1 MSGPLSD
8 QLAAIRDRD
17 KALYSSR
24 SARDLV
30 HQDRHILLKLLD
42 EITLCRDNAIRAAE
56 RTDQPIEFHLDEQ
69 LRDGLAGI
77 AEWEHPGEPDQ
88 APDWLIDAIVR
99 VVRPELARLT
109 EQRDR
114 LYDALSEVPSGEWDR
129 GPLMPGF
136 ARTLW
141 ISGDRL
147 QRWRDVLATTGR
159 AERDGSGT

>member
-1 MSGPLSD
+1 MTGPLSD
-8 QLAAIRDRD
+8 QHLAAIRDRD

-30 HQDRHILLKLLD
+30 HQDRHILLQLLD
-42 EITLCRDNAIRAAE
+42 EMTLCRDNAIRAAQRE
-56 RTDQPIEFHLDEQ
+56 DTAIEFHLEDR

-88 APDWLIDAIVR
+88 APDWLIDAVVR

-114 LYDALSEVPSGEWDR
+114 LHDALSEVLASGGPEFDGEVLR
-129 GPLMPGF
+129 GLR
-136 ARTLW
+136 RTLW
-141 ISGDRL
+141 VTPERL
-147 QRWRDVLATTGR
+147 QGWRQVLAEVDR
-159 AERDGSGT
+159 SEES